1 LNSQANDKNPFGV
14 RLADQNKSE
23 GIGDANDNDN
33 NELLK
38 SEELVSRI
46 PLYNENFNVTKRVEN
61 GILNIEKKW
70 ITTNKKIEIP
80 LQHEEIFIN
89 GKELDSFDEQEVG
102 NILSQI
108 KSKLSN
114 VFIHE
119 KTELQQEANKNSNE
133 SKISIIKLR
142 QKGNATKE
150 SEKPLPL
157 SDSSSQTS
165 TTDPSKTTESEKP
178 LPLSDSS
185 SQTSTTDPSKTTEN
199 ILSEKP
205 LPLSDSSS
213 QTSTTDPYKIEL
225 WGEEIIINKRM
236 IKLGEILVRK
246 YEVHENRKIDVEI
259 KREKLTLKFPGNYKE
274 EIL

>member
-1 LNSQANDKNPFGV
+1 MNSQANNKNPFGA
-14 RLADQNKSE
+14 RLADENKSE
-23 GIGDANDNDN
+23 GIRDVNNIDNKG
-33 NELLK
+33 LIK

-46 PLYNENFNVTKRVEN
+46 PLYSENFNVTKRVEN
-61 GILNIEKKW
+61 GNLSIEKKW

-80 LQHEEIFIN
+80 VQHEEIFIN

-108 KSKLSN
+108 KSKFSN
-114 VFIHE
+114 VFVHE
-119 KTELQQEANKNSNE
+119 KTELEQEANKNSNG
-133 SKISIIKLR
+133 SKISIIKVR
-142 QKGNATKE
+142 QKESATK
-150 SEKPLPL
+150 
-157 SDSSSQTS
+157 
-165 TTDPSKTTESEKP
+165 
-178 LPLSDSS
+178 
-185 SQTSTTDPSKTTEN
+185 EN

-205 LPLSDSSS
+205 LPISDSSGQAS
-213 QTSTTDPYKIEL
+213 TDPYKIEL

-236 IKLGEILVRK
+236 VKLGEILVRK

>member
-1 LNSQANDKNPFGV
+1 MNSQANDKNPFGV

-23 GIGDANDNDN
+23 GIRDVN
-33 NELLK
+33 NIDDKGLIK

-46 PLYNENFNVTKRVEN
+46 PLYSENFNVTKRVEN
-61 GILNIEKKW
+61 GNLSIEKKW

-80 LQHEEIFIN
+80 VQHEEIFIN

-108 KSKLSN
+108 KSKFSN
-114 VFIHE
+114 VFVHE
-119 KTELQQEANKNSNE
+119 KTELEQEANKNSNG
-133 SKISIIKLR
+133 SKISIIKVR
-142 QKGNATKE
+142 QKESATKE
-150 SEKPLPL
+150 N
-157 SDSSSQTS
+157 T
-165 TTDPSKTTESEKP
+165 
-178 LPLSDSS
+178 
-185 SQTSTTDPSKTTEN
+185 
-199 ILSEKP
+199 LSEKP
-205 LPLSDSSS
+205 LPISDSSG
-213 QTSTTDPYKIEL
+213 QASTDPSKTKENTLSEKPLPISDSSGQASTDPYKIEL